1 MKRKIFGG
9 SNMLG
14 VMIAMGLILL
24 LVAAW
29 SAGGLGF
36 LFGEKKPNT
45 RPDKVG
51 ETVVGRS
58 FARAKDDV
66 CRSNLSQIRISL
78 QAADPTEDEHPASLE
93 ALNLPKETIVCP
105 IDKKPYDY
113 DPATATVKCK
123 HLGHEKY

>member
-1 MKRKIFGG
+1 
-9 SNMLG
+9 MLG
-14 VMIAMGLILL
+14 VMIAIAIILL

-36 LFGEKKPNT
+36 LFGDKKNNP

-66 CRSNLSQIRISL
+66 CRSHLSQIRVSL
-78 QAADPTEDEHPASLE
+78 QAVDPTEDEHPASLDV
-93 ALNLPKETIVCP
+93 LGLPKETTVCP
-105 IDKKPYDY
+105 IDKKSYDY
-113 DPATATVKCK
+113 DPTTATVKCN
-123 HLGHEKY
+123 HPGHEKY

>member
-1 MKRKIFGG
+1 
-9 SNMLG
+9 MLG
-14 VMIAMGLILL
+14 VMIAIALILL

-36 LFGEKKPNT
+36 LFGEKKTNP

-66 CRSNLSQIRISL
+66 CRSNLSQIRTTI
-78 QAADPTEDEHPASLE
+78 QAVDPTEDEHPASLND
-93 ALNLPKETIVCP
+93 LNLPQATIVCP
-105 IDKKPYDY
+105 IDKKPYEY
-113 DPATATVKCK
+113 DPATTAVQCK
-123 HLGHEKY
+123 HPGHEKY